1 MDLIE
6 KWDAIEALKAIKQ
19 GLWEIDIPHPGN
31 CPEYVEHHKQIK
43 DMMEITDGWIKRLTD
58 MPSPPWIPCSER
70 LPENEY
76 VLISK
81 KPTKLSGIKW
91 CVTIA
96 TRTADP
102 RSREIKW
109 RDIGFGTIQEED
121 VLAWMPLPEPFR
133 GGEQG
138 GSD

>member
-1 MDLIE
+1 MDLIK

-70 LPENEY
+70 LPEKSGLYLVTN
-76 VLISK
+76 VT
-81 KPTKLSGIKW
+81 PLSNP
-91 CVTIA
+91 VT
-96 TRTADP
+96 TRYYNARTTESFWSGYPND
-102 RSREIKW
+102 EV
-109 RDIGFGTIQEED
+109 T
-121 VLAWMPLPEPFR
+121 AWMPLPKRYEGR
-133 GGEQG
+133 SE
-138 GSD
+138 